1 MLDNLRGD
9 FVTKASDGGLFG
21 RFLIILFGLGVVLL
35 GAYPLTRE
43 YGGVSN
49 YVSIKADQ
57 FNDFIGSIDSG
68 LSGGGERN
76 KRARLSPERTKTKA
90 NSLPPAKTLEVGSGE
105 PMGKVS
111 KDERKKLDDL
121 INTFTD

>member
-1 MLDNLRGD
+1 
-9 FVTKASDGGLFG
+9 VTKASDGGLFG

-57 FNDFIGSIDSG
+57 LNDFIGSIDTSSAG
-68 LSGGGERN
+68 REGS
-76 KRARLSPERTKTKA
+76 KRAQLSTESSKSR
-90 NSLPPAKTLEVGSGE
+90 SSGLPPAKTQELGRGE

-121 INTFTD
+121 INTVTD